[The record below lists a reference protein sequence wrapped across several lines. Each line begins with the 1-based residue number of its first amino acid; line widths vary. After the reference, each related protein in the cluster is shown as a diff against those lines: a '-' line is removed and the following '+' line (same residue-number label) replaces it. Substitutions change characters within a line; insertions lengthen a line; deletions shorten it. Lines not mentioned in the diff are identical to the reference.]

1 MNYTTTWTL
10 NVSDKI
16 SNPLNNVSE
25 KLENAT
31 KFGDCLKK
39 LKSIDWQAVELSI
52 SRISEKF
59 NSVVETG
66 EKYEKTFYYY
76 RGYR

>member
-10 NVSDKI
+10 NLSDKI

-31 KFGDCLKK
+31 KKAL
-39 LKSIDWQAVELSI
+39 VEVILNRNTKCNSLTAI
-52 SRISEKF
+52 LYKF
-59 NSVVETG
+59 I
-66 EKYEKTFYYY
+66 YI
-76 RGYR
+76 